1 MIYLFPF
8 FVLFAASGIYLWL
21 LGGAFPS
28 PSRRWE
34 ENVLR
39 APWIGWAILLGALQ
53 ITHLFA
59 PINEQTVAGLLIG
72 CGGAAVIIIWLR
84 WRARKPQT
92 ANRIPANNLLL
103 FGALGAAS
111 LLAFFPVFNACTKA
125 MILYDL
131 GLYYL
136 KAVRWIAT
144 YPIVPGLANVQG
156 HLGFNQPGFLITTLL
171 DTLLPERWGIFLI
184 GGILPWLGL
193 ASSLFALFCLGLHAS
208 GKLGS
213 PRSITVAYACSL
225 PVWIYAFLYENLS
238 SGSPNLIVACVM
250 IHLFL
255 VFACFLFSPDEQ
267 SENLGEI
274 LVIGTAC
281 LCLKLTSLGFVLS
294 IWAIAVVVMIR
305 HQRWR
310 TLALPRLLPTLG
322 ICAVMLCAWVYRG
335 VLLSGYPF
343 FPSSFL
349 AAPVDWRVPD
359 SVMKDFQD
367 YILLWS
373 RFPHGDAAT
382 ALHTVGWVPH
392 WLARVIPNQYQF
404 AWPIQVGIAGALALS
419 LFQANRQEIFSSLR
433 RNAILVSPLFGF
445 ALLWFVTAPD
455 VRYFGPL
462 AWLFAIVPALV
473 WICRQFTHAFIACG
487 TTLCLCA
494 VPLACFAWENR
505 WIWITRER
513 VLPQIPVVEL
523 EVSTN
528 RHGLAIW
535 YAREGNK
542 AFDAPLPS
550 SWGFTPD
557 LCLLD
562 PAKGLSGGFKHV
574 ESGMVSGME
583 QDRRPES
590 GKGNT
595 AQHASS
601 PVTP

>member
-59 PINEQTVAGLLIG
+59 PINEQTVAGMLIG

-84 WRARKPQT
+84 WRARKRQT
-92 ANRIPANNLLL
+92 VNRIPANNLLL
-103 FGALGAAS
+103 FGALGAAA

-238 SGSPNLIVACVM
+238 SCSPNLIVACVM

-267 SENLGEI
+267 SENLWRNLGNRDCLPLPQVNQSGVCAKYLGNRRRCNDSSSKMADPRIAAVAAYPRNLRGHALRVGLSRRLTFRLPIFPVEFSRGTRGMARARLRDERLSRLYSA
-274 LVIGTAC
+274 LV
-281 LCLKLTSLGFVLS
+281 
-294 IWAIAVVVMIR
+294 
-305 HQRWR
+305 
-310 TLALPRLLPTLG
+310 
-322 ICAVMLCAWVYRG
+322 
-335 VLLSGYPF
+335 
-343 FPSSFL
+343 
-349 AAPVDWRVPD
+349 
-359 SVMKDFQD
+359 
-367 YILLWS
+367 
-373 RFPHGDAAT
+373 
-382 ALHTVGWVPH
+382 
-392 WLARVIPNQYQF
+392 
-404 AWPIQVGIAGALALS
+404 ALS
-419 LFQANRQEIFSSLR
+419 PR
-433 RNAILVSPLFGF
+433 RRG
-445 ALLWFVTAPD
+445 D
-455 VRYFGPL
+455 GP
-462 AWLFAIVPALV
+462 PH
-473 WICRQFTHAFIACG
+473 RRMG
-487 TTLCLCA
+487 S
-494 VPLACFAWENR
+494 PLACTRDSQSIPIRLADSGRDSGRPGPFALSGKSARDFQFSSQER
-505 WIWITRER
+505 YLGLSSIWFRSALVCDGAGCTLLRSVSMAVRHRSCLGMDLPAIHARLHR
-513 VLPQIPVVEL
+513 VRNDSVFVRRP
-523 EVSTN
+523 
-528 RHGLAIW
+528 A
-535 YAREGNK
+535 
-542 AFDAPLPS
+542 
-550 SWGFTPD
+550 
-557 LCLLD
+557 CLLRLGEPMDLDHSRARASTD
-562 PAKGLSGGFKHV
+562 PSRRAGGFH
-574 ESGMVSGME
+574 
-583 QDRRPES
+583 
-590 GKGNT
+590 
-595 AQHASS
+595 
-601 PVTP
+601 